1 MAETIKGINVVIG
14 AETTGLSKAL
24 ADVDKKSKSI
34 QSELKQVEK
43 LLKFDPSNVEA
54 IAQKQKLLT
63 EQIEATTERLNRLK
77 AVEQQV
83 QEQFQRGDI
92 SEAQY
97 RAFRREIEFTQSSLE
112 KLRTELAAM
121 EQEQQRIAVSTKQLE
136 ILFAATEKSVEDF
149 ADALGDKLT
158 NAIKSGKASAD
169 QLDQAIEKIGQAAL
183 GANIDLDKMRA
194 ALKSVDD
201 GNSIENVRKELNAL
215 SKEAGEAQKSVKDL
229 GLELENVAG
238 ALVAGGGIAG
248 VIEQALDTSSLDTKI
263 EVSFDVPEESKQA
276 IKEAV
281 RSIEAYGVDAEE
293 ALEGV
298 RRQWALNKNAS
309 DEANAAIVKG
319 AAAIAKAYAGIDF
332 TELIQEAHEVA
343 SELNISNEGALGLI
357 NALLKIGFPPEQLDI
372 IAEYGQQLQR
382 AGFEAE
388 EIQAIFAAGVE
399 TGTWNIDNLL
409 DGLKEGRIRLAE
421 FGQEVPKATQELL
434 TNTQISTQQLQ
445 TWGQAVAAGGEA
457 GRTAM
462 QEVAQALISIK
473 DETTRNA
480 LGVQIFGTM
489 WEDQGTNITDTIL
502 NMENHLATARENQ
515 DALNR
520 AVEELDSDPAVRLQ
534 QAFKDLKS
542 ALEPVLLIVA
552 DIISKIAE
560 WTSNNPTLAATITA
574 VATAIGI
581 IIGACTALS
590 PILIAISTAAGAMGI
605 SIGALVAPIGIAIAA
620 IAGLIAIGVSLYKNW
635 DGIKAFFINLWNRV
649 KEITANAISSIKN
662 FIGDLIEAGKNIVT
676 GIWEGIKSM
685 GTWLYDKV
693 ATFVKENIVGT
704 VKRFL
709 GIASPSKV
717 MAEFGR
723 YVAEGLA
730 AGIQDGTSKVSEQAQ
745 KMAQAI
751 SGAVQVMTG
760 ELSNA
765 LSLSNARF
773 ELQKELLG
781 ENADEAQ
788 KLALELQK
796 LNAEKENLIAKI
808 EVLSAAYEMSKKKLG
823 ENNETTKQY
832 VYELEMA
839 QIELQKMEVS
849 IRKTSVAIEEQ
860 KKKAIEAARQQAQE
874 LRNLADEVTNVE
886 KKYREGLAAAA
897 EEYQKKVAEVNDK
910 LIEDERRV
918 TEEYEKAVSDR
929 AKALRDFV
937 GLFDAVTTKDV
948 SGKQLLENLRG
959 QVKTFEEWR
968 ANIQALAAR
977 GVDEGLIAELREMG
991 PKAAPEIAALN
1002 TLTDAE
1008 LAEYVA
1014 LWRTKNEEARAE
1026 AVNQLQQQKIEMQQ
1040 KLIEIRAAAQQQ
1052 LEIYRAEWQK
1062 KQMEIRK
1069 NAEEELKRVEQKFQ
1083 DMEKAATK
1091 YGANLMSNFIGGIQS
1106 RMDSLQSVLEQMAAM
1121 VDSYMPH
1128 SPAKRGPLSRI
1139 MEWGPAL
1146 VDSLVDGIRR
1156 SLPKLESIMESM
1168 ANIPTARAVPILAGG
1183 SNTTYNYN
1191 TGGNT
1196 INITVQDGEDLLRTL
1211 RRMGVII

>member
-1 MAETIKGINVVIG
+1 MAESIKGINVVIG

-97 RAFRREIEFTQSSLE
+97 RAFRREIEFTQGSLE

-298 RRQWALNKNAS
+298 RRQWALNKQAS
-309 DEANAAIVKG
+309 DEQNASIVEG
-319 AAAIAKAYAGIDF
+319 AAVIAKAYSGIDF
-332 TELIQEAHEVA
+332 IELIQEINEIGK
-343 SELNISNEGALGLI
+343 SLGISNEEALALT
-357 NALLKIGFPPEQLDI
+357 NALLKVGFPPEQLDI
-372 IAEYGQQLQR
+372 ISEYGTQLKM
-382 AGFEAE
+382 AGFNAR
-388 EIQAIFAAGVE
+388 EIQAIFAAGIE

-489 WEDQGTNITDTIL
+489 WEDQGTNIIDTIL

-605 SIGALVAPIGIAIAA
+605 SIGALVAPIGIAVAA
-620 IAGLIAIGVSLYKNW
+620 VTGLIAIGVALYKNW
-635 DGIKAFFINLWNRV
+635 DDIKKKLEDIWNGIKKTAETVWNSIKDFFKKWGDEILFLAVGPAGWAVLLAQRLGINWNTI
-649 KEITANAISSIKN
+649 KSATESIWNAIRNNLSN
-662 FIGDLIEAGKNIVT
+662 V
-676 GIWEGIKSM
+676 W
-685 GTWLYDKV
+685 
-693 ATFVKENIVGT
+693 ENIVNT
-704 VKRFL
+704 ASSVWERVKN
-709 GIASPSKV
+709 
-717 MAEFGR
+717 
-723 YVAEGLA
+723 
-730 AGIQDGTSKVSEQAQ
+730 
-745 KMAQAI
+745 AI
-751 SGAVQVMTG
+751 VTP
-760 ELSNA
+760 
-765 LSLSNARF
+765 
-773 ELQKELLG
+773 
-781 ENADEAQ
+781 
-788 KLALELQK
+788 
-796 LNAEKENLIAKI
+796 
-808 EVLSAAYEMSKKKLG
+808 
-823 ENNETTKQY
+823 
-832 VYELEMA
+832 
-839 QIELQKMEVS
+839 
-849 IRKTSVAIEEQ
+849 
-860 KKKAIEAARQQAQE
+860 IEAA
-874 LRNLADEVTNVE
+874 
-886 KKYREGLAAAA
+886 KS
-897 EEYQKKVAEVNDK
+897 
-910 LIEDERRV
+910 I
-918 TEEYEKAVSDR
+918 
-929 AKALRDFV
+929 
-937 GLFDAVTTKDV
+937 
-948 SGKQLLENLRG
+948 LLGIIN
-959 QVKTFEEWR
+959 
-968 ANIQALAAR
+968 NIQSAFANMR
-977 GVDEGLIAELREMG
+977 ITI
-991 PKAAPEIAALN
+991 PKP
-1002 TLTDAE
+1002 
-1008 LAEYVA
+1008 
-1014 LWRTKNEEARAE
+1014 
-1026 AVNQLQQQKIEMQQ
+1026 
-1040 KLIEIRAAAQQQ
+1040 KLPHITVSTA
-1052 LEIYRAEWQK
+1052 YK
-1062 KQMEIRK
+1062 
-1069 NAEEELKRVEQKFQ
+1069 
-1083 DMEKAATK
+1083 
-1091 YGANLMSNFIGGIQS
+1091 SIGGISIPYPDFDIDWYAQGGIFTRPS
-1106 RMDSLQSVLEQMAAM
+1106 IIGVGEAGPEAVIPLDRAGAIGGVTVNMYGPVNVRDDQDIHRIARELFTLQQRA
-1121 VDSYMPH
+1121 
-1128 SPAKRGPLSRI
+1128 
-1139 MEWGPAL
+1139 
-1146 VDSLVDGIRR
+1146 
-1156 SLPKLESIMESM
+1156 
-1168 ANIPTARAVPILAGG
+1168 ARAKGLA
-1183 SNTTYNYN
+1183 
-1191 TGGNT
+1191 
-1196 INITVQDGEDLLRTL
+1196 
-1211 RRMGVII
+1211 